1 MSNRAT
7 RRLSLGVRL
16 HGAEERVSGLPL
28 LPAPPDPHDYP
39 FHEFLVMEL
48 ERGRLD
54 ALLVPRLLTAPP
66 GAGNVAPGPVFEAA
80 TLLAGFAGAAD
91 GIGVVATAPALGGHA
106 GAIAHRLASLD
117 VLSSGR
123 SGWQPELS
131 ENGEPA
137 ENEGEAGNGDDE
149 PRRAHAAELLAEIER
164 LWSAG
169 NQGAPDAPPP
179 LPQGRPVLFLTA
191 DTPAERALAAR
202 HADVV
207 LAARRPL
214 EQARSWY
221 AETKTRAA
229 THGRLPEDLLIW
241 TELTP
246 LVVSDA
252 HQAHAPRTDDVL
264 AGTPGQIAD
273 HIEERFEQRACDGFT
288 LSFPSLPGPLVD
300 FVDHVIPEL
309 WRRGL
314 FPNDYEHPT
323 LRENLG
329 LRHHAIPTGAIH
341 A

>member
-16 HGAEERVSGLPL
+16 HGGEERVPGLPL
-28 LPAPPDPHDYP
+28 LPAPPDPHGYP

-54 ALLVPRLLTAPP
+54 ALLVPRLLAAPP
-66 GAGNVAPGPVFEAA
+66 GPGDIAPGPVFEAA

-91 GIGVVATAPALGGHA
+91 GIGLVATAPALGGHA

-123 SGWQPELS
+123 SGWQPELY
-131 ENGEPA
+131 GA
-137 ENEGEAGNGDDE
+137 GADDEAGSSDDE
-149 PRRAHAAELLAEIER
+149 PRRARAAELLAEIER

-179 LPQGRPVLFLTA
+179 LPQGRPVLFLA
-191 DTPAERALAAR
+191 AGTPAERALAAR

-252 HQAHAPRTDDVL
+252 HQAAALRTDDVL
-264 AGTPGQIAD
+264 AGTPAQIAD
-273 HIEERFEQRACDGFT
+273 HMEQWFEQRACDGFT

-329 LRHHAIPTGAIH
+329 LRPHAIPTGATH
-341 A
+341 V

>member
-1 MSNRAT
+1 MSSRAT

-16 HGAEERVSGLPL
+16 HGGEERVSGLPL
-28 LPAPPDPHDYP
+28 PPTPPDPHDYP

-54 ALLVPRLLTAPP
+54 ALLVPQLLAAPP
-66 GAGNVAPGPVFEAA
+66 GAPGAAATPVFEAA
-80 TLLAGFAGAAD
+80 TLLAGFAGATD
-91 GIGVVATAPALGGHA
+91 RIGIAATTPALCGHA

-123 SGWQPELS
+123 TGWQADLP
-131 ENGEPA
+131 
-137 ENEGEAGNGDDE
+137 ENEDEDEDDE
-149 PRRAHAAELLAEIER
+149 LRCKRAAQLLDEIQR

-191 DTPAERALAAR
+191 ETPAERALAAR

-214 EQARSWY
+214 EDARSWY
-221 AETKTRAA
+221 AQTKTQAA
-229 THGRLPEDLLIW
+229 THGRLAEELLIW

-252 HQAHAPRTDDVL
+252 HHQDAHQGDAHRTDHVL
-264 AGTPGQIAD
+264 AGTPAQIAD

-329 LRHHAIPTGAIH
+329 LHHHATPTGATH

>member
-1 MSNRAT
+1 MAGRAT

-16 HGAEERVSGLPL
+16 HGGEERISGLPL
-28 LPAPPDPHDYP
+28 PPTPPDPHDYP

-54 ALLVPRLLTAPP
+54 ALLVPQLLGTPP
-66 GAGNVAPGPVFEAA
+66 GVPGTAATPVFEAG
-80 TLLAGFAGAAD
+80 TLLAGFAGATD
-91 GIGVVATAPALGGHA
+91 RIGVAATTPAVSGHA
-106 GAIAHRLASLD
+106 EAIAHRLASLD

-123 SGWQPELS
+123 TGWLADLPKDEGDEL
-131 ENGEPA
+131 
-137 ENEGEAGNGDDE
+137 
-149 PRRAHAAELLAEIER
+149 RCKLAAELLEEIHGHWR
-164 LWSAG
+164 AG
-169 NQGAPDAPPP
+169 NKGAPDSPPP
-179 LPQGRPVLFLTA
+179 VPQGRPVLFLPA
-191 DTPAERALAAR
+191 ATPAERALAAR

-207 LAARRPL
+207 LAGRRPL
-214 EQARSWY
+214 EHSRAWY
-221 AETKTRAA
+221 AQTKTQAA
-229 THGRLPEDLLIW
+229 TYGRLAEELLIW

-252 HQAHAPRTDDVL
+252 HQVHAHHTDDVL
-264 AGTPGQIAD
+264 VGTPAQIAD
-273 HIEERFEQRACDGFT
+273 HIEECFEQRACDGFT

-329 LRHHAIPTGAIH
+329 LSHHATATVATH